1 MDYEQTLSKVAREL
15 RGFAAKEIHMNY
27 EDGRIWVE
35 MEACDEFI
43 QEYINVFKKYFGEKI
58 TTTIEDRILV
68 AGSSIEYL
76 LLALHESDTD
86 VDDMVRITTS
96 FISSQVLDMIN
107 WCDELSESCL
117 ASETGITSPLTL
129 KPVPTSF

>member
-1 MDYEQTLSKVAREL
+1 MDYEQKLSKVAREL

-27 EDGRIWVE
+27 EDVRVWAE

-43 QEYINVFKKYFGEKI
+43 QEYINVFRKHFGDKI
-58 TTTIEDRILV
+58 TPKIEDQILV

-117 ASETGITSPLTL
+117 AAETGVIYSP
-129 KPVPTSF
+129 PT

>member
-27 EDGRIWVE
+27 EDGRIWAE

-117 ASETGITSPLTL
+117 ASETE
-129 KPVPTSF
+129 